1 MKTTSKKFR
10 SMIRSRVKSY
20 LIHEGFLD
28 DMDSE
33 LESLNKQDQET
44 KDKQA
49 EVEKVKGIIKRSFA
63 EFMNMPQVKNLVA
76 KGQTI
81 EGIASKYFVKML
93 MELDSFKV
101 EDGDPTVAQEK
112 IAAALLGPG
121 KSLDDTAAVEVAVAA
136 LVGDPE
142 VDEESKKIAA
152 AKEQEAKQ
160 QQYDAL
166 KKEEEAAAAEE
177 AAAKLGLKSVA
188 DELAKI
194 KSEISAKVR
203 ELDRYSTKTEGEYV
217 YQGEWAPAQW
227 MTVTRYYRDGNPLGK
242 EEPKEIQKLENDIN
256 SLSEKEKRIVSKNKE
271 LEAAVAVAVAKLGS
285 SRSKRSQFGKAN
297 KFEGSR
303 RRTGGVVLVE
313 RWQRLAGLLK

>member
-1 MKTTSKKFR
+1 MKTTDKKFR
-10 SMIRSRVKSY
+10 SMILSRVKSY
-20 LIHEGFLD
+20 LMYEGFLD

-33 LESLNKQDQET
+33 LESLNKQEQET

-49 EVEKVKGIIKRSFA
+49 EEEKVKGIIKRSFA

-81 EGIASKYFVKML
+81 EDIASKYFVKML

-101 EDGDPTVAQEK
+101 EGGDPTVAQEK
-112 IAAALLGPG
+112 IAAGLGINNLNDKTALGDAI
-121 KSLDDTAAVEVAVAA
+121 KK

-142 VDEESKKIAA
+142 VDEESKKVAA

-160 QQYDAL
+160 QHYDAL
-166 KKEEEAAAAEE
+166 KKEEEASAAEE

-227 MTVTRYYRDGNPLGK
+227 MTVTRYYRDGEPLGQ

-271 LEAAVAVAVAKLGS
+271 LETAVAAAVAKLGS
-285 SRSKRSQFGKAN
+285 SRSKRSEFGKAN

-303 RRTGGVVLVE
+303 RGAGGVILVE
-313 RWQRLAGLLK
+313 RWQKLAGLIK